1 MPDKLLTVYKA
12 SAGSGKT
19 FTLSI
24 EFITLLLLNPE
35 NYRHILAVTFT
46 NKATEEMKMRI
57 LSQLYGI
64 SRGLKSSEGYK
75 EEILKRTQL
84 TEDEVVERC
93 KTVLHELL
101 HNYNYF
107 RVETIDSFFQ
117 SVLKNLA
124 RELDMTPNLRVD
136 IADGGVKD
144 LAVDKLLENI
154 DSDAQLKKQVLKFIN
169 DAINDDK
176 SWNVIRRIKDFAAN
190 IFSDQYKDESENLT
204 KSIANIGKYEERLRK
219 IISDFETA
227 MLNFADN
234 YDNSNNKGNKYVDS
248 YYKKLR
254 EKKFLSDKLLTQSVL
269 KQYEFI
275 EDVETYRLK
284 HIEDYITALAIL
296 PNINQLALL
305 EKIDK
310 KVKELNHEGNRFLLG
325 DTQHLLSKMIGD
337 SDAPFIYEKIGSRL
351 KHIMIDEFQ
360 DTSTIQWKNFKVL
373 LNDCLDNG
381 KQSLVVGDVKQSI
394 YRWRSGDW
402 NLLNNILTEFP
413 NKAHEHPLKVNYRS
427 FENIIQFNNIF
438 FTLAKNVEKFGFD
451 DNYKQIIDA
460 AYDND
465 SIKQE
470 IKNKNGK
477 GYVRIKLLAKE
488 SGDYDTLQM
497 KEIHNAIC
505 ELKSK
510 GVAEN
515 KIVILLRAND
525 KIAQIAK
532 YFASHHGD
540 IKIISDEAFLLSS
553 SAAVSIIINALKILS
568 NHSVDEICLA
578 QLVTQY
584 LQNSKNTDFHEDML
598 LDKANLTAFLPQEF
612 TERHQE
618 LASTPLYDLV
628 EELVRIFQI
637 DSISGQAQYL
647 CTFFDYLLDFVNH
660 NPSSL
665 KLFLKEWET
674 NISKKS
680 IQSDEVDGVRIM
692 SIHKSKGLE
701 FENVIIPYCDWQ
713 KERSNSL
720 LWLKTEGKG
729 QFSAL
734 PLVPVNYTKS
744 LAKSHFSKE
753 YQNEHLQN
761 IIDNLNLLYVAF
773 TRPKRNLFI
782 ISKSA
787 TGDAN
792 IAGLITK
799 TVEVLAEEI
808 GSVTKKFEES
818 KQPEIL
824 FEFGSFETGNTTQT
838 LSDERDANVFCQQ
851 EQVLTT
857 TIHSNLANLQFR
869 ESNKSNIF
877 ANSQA
882 TEDGEDISQ
891 TDNRERGLL
900 LHALFSEIEYA
911 DEAEN
916 VLDRYDREG
925 LFGNIVTLEEARQ
938 EIEKCFENSN
948 MREWFSKDWKV
959 LNERE
964 ILTNTIFGTKKYRC
978 DRVVYNGEKTIVID
992 FKFGEP
998 ETKYNKQVMSYI
1010 RELKSI
1016 GFANVKGYLWY
1027 ANEKRLEEVK

>member
-1 MPDKLLTVYKA
+1 
-12 SAGSGKT
+12 
-19 FTLSI
+19 
-24 EFITLLLLNPE
+24 
-35 NYRHILAVTFT
+35 
-46 NKATEEMKMRI
+46 
-57 LSQLYGI
+57 
-64 SRGLKSSEGYK
+64 LK
-75 EEILKRTQL
+75 
-84 TEDEVVERC
+84 
-93 KTVLHELL
+93 
-101 HNYNYF
+101 
-107 RVETIDSFFQ
+107 
-117 SVLKNLA
+117 
-124 RELDMTPNLRVD
+124 
-136 IADGGVKD
+136 
-144 LAVDKLLENI
+144 
-154 DSDAQLKKQVLKFIN
+154 
-169 DAINDDK
+169 
-176 SWNVIRRIKDFAAN
+176 
-190 IFSDQYKDESENLT
+190 
-204 KSIANIGKYEERLRK
+204 
-219 IISDFETA
+219 
-227 MLNFADN
+227 
-234 YDNSNNKGNKYVDS
+234 
-248 YYKKLR
+248 
-254 EKKFLSDKLLTQSVL
+254 EKKFLSEKLLTQSVL

-275 EDVETYRLK
+275 ETAEIYRAE
-284 HIEDYITALAIL
+284 HIKDYTTALAIL

-381 KQSLVVGDVKQSI
+381 KHSLVVGDVKQSI

-413 NKAHEHPLKVNYRS
+413 NKAHEHPLKVNFRS
-427 FENIIQFNNIF
+427 YENIIHFNNLF
-438 FTLAKNVEKFGFD
+438 FTLAKEVEKCAFD
-451 DNYKQIIDA
+451 EHYKQIIDS

-497 KEIHNAIC
+497 EEIHNAIC
-505 ELKSK
+505 ELKNK
-510 GVAEN
+510 GIAEN

-532 YFASHHGD
+532 YFTSHYED
-540 IKIISDEAFLLSS
+540 TKIISDEAFLLSS
-553 SAAVSIIINALKILS
+553 SPAVSIIINALKILS
-568 NHSVDEICLA
+568 EHGMDEICLA
-578 QLVTQY
+578 QLVMQY
-584 LQNSKNTDFHEDML
+584 LQCSKNADFQEDML
-598 LDKANLTAFLPQEF
+598 LDKDNLSALLPQEF
-612 TERHQE
+612 TAKRKE
-618 LASTPLYDLV
+618 LTSTPLYDLV
-628 EELVRIFQI
+628 EELVRIFHL
-637 DSISGQAQYL
+637 DRISGQAQYL

-660 NPSSL
+660 NPSGL

-680 IQSDEVDGVRIM
+680 IQSEDVDGVRIM

-729 QFSAL
+729 QFSDL
-734 PLVPVNYTKS
+734 PLVPVNYTKT
-744 LAKSHFSKE
+744 LAESHLSKE

-773 TRPKRNLFI
+773 TRPKHNLFI

-787 TGDAN
+787 TGEAS

-799 TVEVLAEEI
+799 TVEMLAENM
-808 GSVTKKFEES
+808 GSVTKRFEDS
-818 KQPEIL
+818 RQPEIL
-824 FEFGSFETGNTTQT
+824 FEFGSLETGNPSRA
-838 LSDERDANVFCQQ
+838 LSDEEDANVFCQQ
-851 EQVLTT
+851 EEMLTT
-857 TIHSNLANLQFR
+857 TIHSNCANLQFR

-882 TEDGEDISQ
+882 AEDDEAVVLP
-891 TDNRERGLL
+891 DNRERGLL
-900 LHALFSEIEYA
+900 LHSLFSEIEYA
-911 DEAEN
+911 DDADD

-925 LFGNIVTLEEARQ
+925 LFGNIVSLEEARQ
-938 EIEKCFENSN
+938 EIEKCLENSN
-948 MREWFSKDWKV
+948 MREWFSDNWKV

-998 ETKYNKQVMSYI
+998 KTKYNKQVMSYI
-1010 RELKSI
+1010 QQLKSI